1 MGLHSFLVMATP
13 RKDNKRCHLTT
24 GQTPNEKKRNRPRG
38 HIQEHISSRKSLDYD
53 SVEQTNKSPSPC
65 IRGVLQRS
73 IVVTSRS
80 PRKCLVKKYPWSDAE
95 DRATVQFIAM
105 HKDEQATD
113 NEWPAMRSEAEYW
126 SLAARYM
133 KSSTGVQYLRKGRIP
148 SAWVAKPCHSTTGQ
162 RTTDSKKD
170 ILIHL
175 MSSLVRWTMNKVMK
189 VLKKMG
195 LQILCVYT
203 GSWGTKGKVW
213 HTLSLVEHSYQQ
225 GMIVQLG
232 NSITALGRVFL
243 PPLVFCFPSRRKT
256 NDYNVYYSFVMT
268 VQSFMAK
275 PQ

>member
-13 RKDNKRCHLTT
+13 RKENKRCHLTT

-133 KSSTGVQYLRKGRIP
+133 KSSTGVQYLRKAQSIRQRVVNHLRKKFKTVEEAEDAYGITIDAYLADPEAQKENQVPLAGIP
-148 SAWVAKPCHSTTGQ
+148 ENVMDLVKKLTGCQLSVLATHIMEKLALPILKST
-162 RTTDSKKD
+162 
-170 ILIHL
+170 
-175 MSSLVRWTMNKVMK
+175 
-189 VLKKMG
+189 
-195 LQILCVYT
+195 
-203 GSWGTKGKVW
+203 
-213 HTLSLVEHSYQQ
+213 
-225 GMIVQLG
+225 
-232 NSITALGRVFL
+232 
-243 PPLVFCFPSRRKT
+243 
-256 NDYNVYYSFVMT
+256 
-268 VQSFMAK
+268 
-275 PQ
+275 

>member
-1 MGLHSFLVMATP
+1 MVFSCGIWCHGTEKVMATP

-148 SAWVAKPCHSTTGQ
+148 SA
-162 RTTDSKKD
+162 
-170 ILIHL
+170 
-175 MSSLVRWTMNKVMK
+175 
-189 VLKKMG
+189 
-195 LQILCVYT
+195 
-203 GSWGTKGKVW
+203 
-213 HTLSLVEHSYQQ
+213 
-225 GMIVQLG
+225 
-232 NSITALGRVFL
+232 
-243 PPLVFCFPSRRKT
+243 
-256 NDYNVYYSFVMT
+256 
-268 VQSFMAK
+268 
-275 PQ
+275 